1 MRAVIGILLVLAV
14 AAGVAGVT
22 TYSYNLG
29 LAHGVAQSGKVPVP
43 GPGVGPYPGYPYPM
57 YPYGYPFHGPF
68 GFGFG
73 FIGLLWTVLLIF
85 LVFALVRRVFWRGYG
100 WGGPGHCGG
109 GTAPWF
115 EEWHRRAH
123 ESKGTTGT
131 A

>member
-1 MRAVIGILLVLAV
+1 MRVVLGVLLVLAV

-22 TYSYNLG
+22 AYSYNLG
-29 LAHGVAQSGKVPVP
+29 LAQGVAQGGKVPAP

-73 FIGLLWTVLLIF
+73 FFGFLWTVLLII

-100 WGGPGHCGG
+100 WGGRGHCGG
-109 GTAPWF
+109 GAPPWF